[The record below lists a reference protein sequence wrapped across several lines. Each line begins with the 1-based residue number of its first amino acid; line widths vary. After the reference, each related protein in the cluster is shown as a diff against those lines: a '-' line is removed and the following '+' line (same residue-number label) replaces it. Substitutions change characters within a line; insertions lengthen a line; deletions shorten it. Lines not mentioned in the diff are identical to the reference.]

1 MAAARLHITVYSKM
15 KIAVT
20 KVYLFRTLSNIDG
33 GAFFTEIVVNY
44 FRKKKL
50 HRECFKGL

>member
-20 KVYLFRTLSNIDG
+20 KVYLVRTLSNIDG

-44 FRKKKL
+44 FRKKKAPS
-50 HRECFKGL
+50 